1 MVKSYNFLI
10 KGSNSVAIDAS
21 ILKTTK
27 DDASRASII
36 DANYLSIGANTGD
49 LTKNMNYLSIG
60 SKTLTPKGSKTL
72 TPKGSKTLTPKADMT
87 PVNLTGVNMTGVNM
101 TGVNMT
107 GGTNDINK
115 LLKEYEAGIAA
126 LYPEDIKKTG
136 GSNSSI
142 KLKRRTKKYRAKK
155 RTFKRRT
162 FKKRLNKTLKFTKR

>member
-49 LTKNMNYLSIG
+49 LTKNMNYLSI
-60 SKTLTPKGSKTL
+60 GSKTL